1 MDDNFAKEGRRKGD
15 TAYFFRFLLSA
26 NLIMYMEAGAVP
38 AMLIPIS
45 RSFAMSTTEQGV
57 LGGIVF
63 LSIAFGGTFAGMHSS
78 LASFYYYCFEQN
90 DYCVQATF
98 CAITTID

>member
-1 MDDNFAKEGRRKGD
+1 MNDQYPKTGHQKSDA
-15 TAYFFRFLLSA
+15 AYFFKFLLCA

-63 LSIAFGGTFAGMHSS
+63 LSIAFGATFAGI
-78 LASFYYYCFEQN
+78 FY
-90 DYCVQATF
+90 
-98 CAITTID
+98 AI